1 MGWCPIQGGIVIPLI
16 AYAER
21 NWYKHRL
28 DGPLV
33 SRTDFTVTCS
43 FTFVCA
49 FLYELRMAKNE
60 RLQTAQE
67 LGDPDRTK
75 SNTSL

>member
-1 MGWCPIQGGIVIPLI
+1 MGWCPIQGGIVIPLV

-21 NWYKHRL
+21 NWYKPRL

-33 SRTDFTVTCS
+33 LRTDFTFTCS

-49 FLYELRMAKNE
+49 FIYELRMA
-60 RLQTAQE
+60 
-67 LGDPDRTK
+67 
-75 SNTSL
+75 